1 MSWLGRVGYMNKHG
15 MFLLTAL
22 LVVTLPMA
30 SAASGVQVTLLNFY
44 LGGTP
49 VEIRPNPPQSLIIT
63 LDSEYV
69 GQGEAQIVITAVN
82 PDGESIK
89 WSLWAGL
96 VNTAILGQSDVGFV
110 GDQTGENSWIATTE
124 AKRVIITVTG
134 TVDWTK
140 VQEDKPVI
148 LVTLGYSV
156 VVLDRYGRIKE
167 EGAFTPLLS
176 FSIVKAPEPT
186 EPTDGSK
193 LEAQAVITELETEFY
208 GSNLPDYRRSY
219 YESQLYKA
227 KLYLQSED
235 YDSALITAQM
245 ALNALRAELAEYN
258 SPINVIS
265 RFLYNNIALIAG
277 LSIVAPLVF
286 FAFRLRGGAGPL
298 P

>member
-1 MSWLGRVGYMNKHG
+1 MNKCG

-22 LVVTLPMA
+22 LVVILPMA
-30 SAASGVQVTLLNFY
+30 SVASGVQVTLLNFY
-44 LGGTP
+44 LGGTS
-49 VEIRPNPPQSLIIT
+49 VEVRPNPPQSLIIT

-69 GQGEAQIVITAVN
+69 GQGEAQIVITTVN
-82 PDGESIK
+82 SNGENIK

-96 VNTAILGQSDVGFV
+96 VNTAIFGQGDVGFV
-110 GDQTGENSWIATTE
+110 GDQTGENSWVATTD
-124 AKRVIITVTG
+124 AKRIIITVTG

-140 VQEDKPVI
+140 VQEDQPVI

-156 VVLDRYGRIKE
+156 VVLDKYGRVEE

-176 FSIVKAPEPT
+176 FSIVKAPT
-186 EPTDGSK
+186 ESTDGSK

-208 GSNLPDYRRSY
+208 GSNLPSYRMSY

-235 YDSALITAQM
+235 YQSALITAQM

-258 SPINVIS
+258 SPINIVS
-265 RFLYNNIALIAG
+265 RFLYNNVALIAG
-277 LSIVAPLVF
+277 LCVAAPIVF
-286 FAFRLRGGAGPL
+286 FAFKLRGEGGPL

>member
-1 MSWLGRVGYMNKHG
+1 MNKYG

-22 LVVTLPMA
+22 LIVTLPMV
-30 SAASGVQVTLLNFY
+30 STASGVQVMLLNFY
-44 LGGTP
+44 LGGTT
-49 VEIRPNPPQSLIIT
+49 VDVRPNPPQSLIIT
-63 LDSEYV
+63 LGSEYV
-69 GQGEAQIVITAVN
+69 EQGEAQIVITAVN
-82 PDGESIK
+82 PDGENIK

-110 GDQTGENSWIATTE
+110 GDQTGENSWVATTN

-176 FSIVKAPEPT
+176 FSIVKAPEL

-208 GSNLPDYRRSY
+208 GSNLPGYRRSY

-258 SPINVIS
+258 RPINVVL